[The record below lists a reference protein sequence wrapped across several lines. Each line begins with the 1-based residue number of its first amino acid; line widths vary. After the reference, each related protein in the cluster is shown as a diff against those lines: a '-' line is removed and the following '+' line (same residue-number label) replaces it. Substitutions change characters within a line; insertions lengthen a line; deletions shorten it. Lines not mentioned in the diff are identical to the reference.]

1 MRSRFRSVLILA
13 CAAAALGLPG
23 SGLAQI
29 AFQKPPKA
37 PPKRIAGGESF
48 PPLPLPVTPLRRTER
63 KRPPAPP
70 TLMANIDYGASSRSS
85 GDWNATTPGD
95 TNPVFDFARQQL
107 GANYRAEVL
116 TLGQFSFAPER
127 VPVMYF
133 SGRDP
138 FELSAPLRARVREY
152 IQLGGTVFAD
162 MSNGS
167 PEFARTFRAEMQAL
181 FPDRP
186 FRVLPADH
194 PLYRSHF
201 SIGKI
206 PIRIG
211 GKTADAFPAMEGV
224 NLGFRTAVIFSP
236 YGVDYGW
243 TDEIAPPEAGLV
255 KPDDARRIGVNLL
268 AYVLAYYRVGRIQ
281 SVPVVFNETDPGPPE
296 IAIAQLVHN
305 GDWDPGVSDLS
316 FLLRAV
322 REQTSGAVQYK
333 RAAIAPE
340 DAGLFEYPFV
350 YLTGQSDFRLSDR
363 ARENLR
369 AYLERGGF
377 LFIVNAAHWAEFDR
391 AVRREIQAILP
402 GRTLQPLA
410 RDHPIFSA
418 HNDAPVQPALRG
430 PEPHLGVA
438 VEGVEIDGA
447 TAVVYAPLGLGA
459 AWQNI
464 ELPYV
469 AAPESEY
476 ALALGVNTVVYAMT
490 H

>member
-1 MRSRFRSVLILA
+1 M
-13 CAAAALGLPG
+13 
-23 SGLAQI
+23 
-29 AFQKPPKA
+29 
-37 PPKRIAGGESF
+37 
-48 PPLPLPVTPLRRTER
+48 
-63 KRPPAPP
+63 
-70 TLMANIDYGASSRSS
+70 
-85 GDWNATTPGD
+85 
-95 TNPVFDFARQQL
+95 
-107 GANYRAEVL
+107 
-116 TLGQFSFAPER
+116 
-127 VPVMYF
+127 
-133 SGRDP
+133 
-138 FELSAPLRARVREY
+138 
-152 IQLGGTVFAD
+152 
-162 MSNGS
+162 
-167 PEFARTFRAEMQAL
+167 
-181 FPDRP
+181 
-186 FRVLPADH
+186 
-194 PLYRSHF
+194 
-201 SIGKI
+201 
-206 PIRIG
+206 
-211 GKTADAFPAMEGV
+211 
-224 NLGFRTAVIFSP
+224 
-236 YGVDYGW
+236 
-243 TDEIAPPEAGLV
+243 
-255 KPDDARRIGVNLL
+255 
-268 AYVLAYYRVGRIQ
+268 
-281 SVPVVFNETDPGPPE
+281 
-296 IAIAQLVHN
+296 
-305 GDWDPGVSDLS
+305 
-316 FLLRAV
+316 
-322 REQTSGAVQYK
+322 QYK